1 MFSKL
6 QLTVIGKVFKPNSNK
21 LLDLN
26 KVLEQYFKCV
36 KWYIS
41 FDSTSKKWLHD
52 EKYEDAKR
60 LFDLKTALIQ
70 SARDKAVEMLK
81 SFKKT
86 KKQQSILKPKRICI
100 RFDKRSYKFDKTD
113 NSLTP
118 YWLSLSLNGHG
129 RTSFPVIFGDRESV
143 IDRSFNGEFCVKSV
157 EMKKKGGEWFAHFTL
172 EKEMEC
178 PDDPST
184 IIGIDRGDKNFAVSV
199 AIKKDDPSKP
209 VKGQFWNGNEIK
221 ALKGKYHHIRRNL
234 GRKKRPQMIKKIKD
248 KLKRKTDQQ
257 LHILANDMIDY
268 VSQFEKPIIV
278 MEDLTNIRK
287 NFKKGKRGKKLNRR
301 MNSLPF
307 RKLQDCI
314 EYKALGKGI
323 QTVYIDPKNTSKEC
337 HRCGKLNNVA
347 YHRDYECSN
356 CGLKYDR
363 DLNAS
368 INIAHRITSSMG
380 WGTGECPEQPNDVSV
395 AKT

>member
-1 MFSKL
+1 MFSTL
-6 QLTVIGKVFKPNSNK
+6 QLTVIGKIFKPNSNK
-21 LLDLN
+21 LLNLN

-36 KWYIS
+36 KWYLS
-41 FDSTSKKWLHD
+41 FNNPSKKWLHD

-81 SFKKT
+81 SFQKT
-86 KKQQSILKPKRICI
+86 KKHHSILKPKHVCI

-113 NSLTP
+113 NALTP
-118 YWLSLSLNGHG
+118 YWLSLSLNGQG
-129 RTSFPVIFGDRESV
+129 RTPFPIVFGERESL
-143 IDRSFNGEFCVKSV
+143 IERSFNGEFCIKSV
-157 EMKKKGGEWFAHFTL
+157 EMKKKDSEWFAHFTL

-178 PDDPST
+178 PDEPET
-184 IIGIDRGDKNFAVSV
+184 VIGIDRGEKNFAVGV
-199 AIKKDDPSKP
+199 AIKKEDIDKP
-209 VKGQFWNGNEIK
+209 IKGQFWNGNEIK
-221 ALKGKYHHIRRNL
+221 ALKGKYHHVRRNL
-234 GRKKRPQMIKKIKD
+234 GRKKCPKTIKKIKD
-248 KLKRKTDQQ
+248 KLKKRTDQQ
-257 LHILANDMIDY
+257 LHILANDIIDH
-268 VSQFEKPIIV
+268 VSQFEKPLIV

-287 NFKKGKRGKKLNRR
+287 NFEKGKRSRKLNKR

-307 RKLQDCI
+307 RKLQDYI
-314 EYKALGKGI
+314 EYKALRKGI
-323 QTVYIDPKNTSKEC
+323 RTVYIDPKNTSKEC
-337 HRCGKLNNVA
+337 HRCGQLNNVA
-347 YHRDYECSN
+347 YRRDYECSN

-380 WGTGECPEQPNDVSV
+380 WGTSECPEQPNEINV